1 MLHGNCISS
10 VKYTVKVKA
19 RVFIRMWNVLRN
31 DLWENIDREL
41 IILSFII
48 LYFIFYHFN
57 LVTLRA
63 SSFNYFISSTIKYK
77 LKIDN
82 SNNKVYCHH
91 RNVSFSLKKFH
102 SIKRILSSTRLLWP
116 QSHSQKDYLQFF
128 ILSLPARKL
137 KIDNSNIKV

>member
-1 MLHGNCISS
+1 MLHGNCIFS

-19 RVFIRMWNVLRN
+19 RVFIRMWIFFETIFEKISTGN
-31 DLWENIDREL
+31 W
-41 IILSFII
+41 SFQSVT
-48 LYFIFYHFN
+48 LCH
-57 LVTLRA
+57 LCVTLRA
-63 SSFNYFISSTIKYK
+63 NSFNYFISSTIKYK

-82 SNNKVYCHH
+82 SNNKCHY
-91 RNVSFSLKKFH
+91 RNVFFSLKKFH